1 MLRRRHS
8 YYVFL
13 LLLTAAT
20 LSGCAMSLRSPHVA
34 DLRNNPG
41 RYQNHSVSID
51 GVVTNSWGLPLVPI
65 RLYQVDDGTG
75 QVTVLSQ
82 NSRMPTR
89 GARVRVRGK
98 VNDVAVFGG
107 QALGLHLTE
116 ESLYVKR

>member
-1 MLRRRHS
+1 MRRPRFS
-8 YYVFL
+8 YYVFMPL
-13 LLLTAAT
+13 LIAAT
-20 LSGCAMSLRSPHVA
+20 LSGCAMSLRSPHVS

-51 GVVTNSWGLPLVPI
+51 GVVTNSWGLPLVPM

-89 GARVRVRGK
+89 GTRVRVRGK